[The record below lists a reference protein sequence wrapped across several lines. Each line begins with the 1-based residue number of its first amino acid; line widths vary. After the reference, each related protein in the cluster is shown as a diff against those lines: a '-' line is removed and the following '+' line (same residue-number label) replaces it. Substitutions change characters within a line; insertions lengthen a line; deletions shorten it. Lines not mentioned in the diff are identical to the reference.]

1 MMSRPFAATK
11 TNNNNKTVPGGNV
24 TFYLY
29 TLRSWIYI
37 VASGARAI
45 AAGRETRKRNTR
57 CTHARTS
64 PINVCSSQILRIFL
78 SEGLKKKN
86 NLQQLAGGGAR
97 DRSGSPARDME
108 GHSVYVWSFMR
119 DECGGI
125 FKKIK

>member
-29 TLRSWIYI
+29 ILRSGIYI

-86 NLQQLAGGGAR
+86 NLQQLAGGGRVIAAAR
-97 DRSGSPARDME
+97 LPGIWRAIRFMYGRLCGTSPA
-108 GHSVYVWSFMR
+108 GYL
-119 DECGGI
+119 
-125 FKKIK
+125 KK